1 MKDRHGYTLPGT
13 EIWHPTSSFEA
24 WPHPEFYHINPSCG
38 TSLSRWLLHLRWLLQ
53 VRGMQMHLLQEE

>member
-13 EIWHPTSSFEA
+13 EIWHPTSSIEA

-53 VRGMQMHLLQEE
+53 V